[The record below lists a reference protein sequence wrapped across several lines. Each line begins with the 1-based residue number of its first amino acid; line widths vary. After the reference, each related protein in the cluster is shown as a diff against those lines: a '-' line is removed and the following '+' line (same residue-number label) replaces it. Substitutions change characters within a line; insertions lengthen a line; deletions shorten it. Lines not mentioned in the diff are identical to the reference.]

1 MHADSS
7 AILEPMGVTDGRPD
21 DRFVMKI
28 QFQRW
33 GIALWLGAM
42 AHAQAATATPDETPP
57 GSGKTSAQACEA
69 AVTEAIQKA
78 RGRNAQTVQFITP
91 KNAQPTQSPDEAH
104 VKGQGRYQGA
114 SGAMPFTYSCTVNP
128 QTHETSGVVF
138 RETGV
143 VSRPPAEAPWQADL
157 THLSPEVCEAAAA
170 AALKEQFPRV
180 VNIVLASNARQLKP
194 APGGH
199 TYLLGQGTLERA
211 VGMQAVA
218 FTYRCEL
225 ETVSGKLVGV
235 QTDLVE

>member
-1 MHADSS
+1 M
-7 AILEPMGVTDGRPD
+7 TDGRTD

-28 QFQRW
+28 QFQCG
-33 GIALWLGAM
+33 GIALWLCAM
-42 AHAQAATATPDETPP
+42 AHAHAGTP
-57 GSGKTSAQACEA
+57 AQTCEV

-78 RGRNAQTVQFITP
+78 RGRNAQQVRFIAPENTKPAQTP
-91 KNAQPTQSPDEAH
+91 DGAK

-114 SGAMPFTYSCTVNP
+114 SGAMPFTYSCTVDP
-128 QTHETSGVVF
+128 QTHETTGVVF

-143 VSRPPAEAPWQADL
+143 VSRPVVEKPWQADL

-180 VNIVLASNARQLKP
+180 VNIMLEAKARQLKP

-199 TYLLGQGTLERA
+199 TYLWGQGKLERA
-211 VGMQAVA
+211 VGMRPVA

-225 ETVSGKLVGV
+225 ETGSGKFIGI